1 MAPVPLMIF
10 WEGYVPPAIST
21 AHVLLVTYLTFVV
34 SRGLY
39 RSYLEL
45 PPSQATRSR
54 KSRRRQLVPIFAALA
69 LVSLAHAVYIGFDYA
84 LLSYKVWAARK
95 DIALPIKYAPD
106 IQNSASLR
114 FEYDFNEKLKPI
126 LQRLWGHGG
135 IFSIRD
141 SQILAHASRW
151 LAETPIYADAF
162 EIVTE
167 KARRHWWGQ
176 QLDLAM
182 LSWTLLLSIEGRRR
196 NIPFTWAYLG
206 LAHLVGLS
214 FAQNLFHVALLLTP
228 APVPSTPSDGLP
240 GSWYIRTRDSI
251 VPPKPLNWCP
261 HPLLYLFCY
270 ALNGGAIF
278 LAPALAG
285 TASSVR
291 LLAATRAL
299 TFLPLL
305 LPYLVPESWGTVHP
319 HPHRAY
325 SSFSALFRLLSGVS
339 LALHARA
346 TLAALARA
354 AYDDHRHRHS
364 ALMHI
369 DAEKL
374 AAWERTTYGLGR
386 ILGAR
391 FHHPSSTAPPGMS
404 SSRPPASACGLRHSL
419 TRHYRREE
427 ILART
432 GITTASRS
440 ATPSPE
446 PARLRSRQAK
456 FLARQPSTSD
466 DEEDQGG
473 RRGRLRPDTP

>member
-1 MAPVPLMIF
+1 
-10 WEGYVPPAIST
+10 
-21 AHVLLVTYLTFVV
+21 
-34 SRGLY
+34 
-39 RSYLEL
+39 
-45 PPSQATRSR
+45 
-54 KSRRRQLVPIFAALA
+54 
-69 LVSLAHAVYIGFDYA
+69 
-84 LLSYKVWAARK
+84 
-95 DIALPIKYAPD
+95 
-106 IQNSASLR
+106 
-114 FEYDFNEKLKPI
+114 
-126 LQRLWGHGG
+126 
-135 IFSIRD
+135 
-141 SQILAHASRW
+141 
-151 LAETPIYADAF
+151 
-162 EIVTE
+162 
-167 KARRHWWGQ
+167 
-176 QLDLAM
+176 M

-214 FAQNLFHVALLLTP
+214 FAQNLFHIALLLTP
-228 APVPSTPSDGLP
+228 APVPSTPGDGLP
-240 GSWYIRTRDSI
+240 GSSYIRTRDYI

-285 TASSVR
+285 TPSSVR

-339 LALHARA
+339 LALHGRA
-346 TLAALARA
+346 TLAALART

-364 ALMHI
+364 TLMHI

-391 FHHPSSTAPPGMS
+391 FHHPVVNRAAWDVILSATSLGLWAAVRSITADNILS
-404 SSRPPASACGLRHSL
+404 SSVPFFRQQQQTEAHRSVTLSPDITDAR
-419 TRHYRREE
+419 E

-473 RRGRLRPDTP
+473 DAEDAYVPTPRERASVLEGDEMRIADEELGWESAALVWGMTAIGGLGCGSAAVYGGECVSR